1 MGGEG
6 SGIREMRILGRANF
20 KKGAWPLCGTADGS
34 LRQRVVEG
42 TEVTVEGGEVR
53 VAGHRPWRS
62 QWGARPLGN
71 WETRI
76 GSHSASAKL
85 PSEMVVSFLRRLL
98 KGRKPK
104 FLQRTHASVRHG
116 SCLCGSIK
124 RHQDRN
130 NQL

>member
-6 SGIREMRILGRANF
+6 SGIRAMRILGRANY

-53 VAGHRPWRS
+53 AAEQGPRRS
-62 QWGARPLGN
+62 RWGARPLGN

-76 GSHSASAKL
+76 SLCFCKTPGRNGREFSKKAA
-85 PSEMVVSFLRRLL
+85 E
-98 KGRKPK
+98 GRKPK
-104 FLQRTHASVRHG
+104 FLQRTHASVRHS

>member
-6 SGIREMRILGRANF
+6 SGIRAMRILGRANY

-53 VAGHRPWRS
+53 AAEQGPRRS
-62 QWGARPLGN
+62 RWGARPLGN

-76 GSHSASAKL
+76 SLCFCKTPA
-85 PSEMVVSFLRRLL
+85 EMVVSFLRRLL
-98 KGRKPK
+98 REGSPN
-104 FLQRTHASVRHG
+104 FYSV
-116 SCLCGSIK
+116 LT
-124 RHQDRN
+124 
-130 NQL
+130 LL